1 MNKDNIIFGLT
12 GIIIGL
18 VAAVV
23 FTLRTNNAGSV
34 GASMN
39 PNLAISAENATNAVP
54 FGDLSHTNK
63 DTPAADATGGGMQP
77 QVRAALDAANNNPK
91 DMRAQLNAAGM
102 YYQIGNFDKAIEYTD
117 RALAIEPNNVGA
129 LTAAGDIR
137 FDKGDFVEAARFY
150 EHVLEHQPN
159 NVNVR
164 TDLGSTFFQRT
175 PPDLDRAVAEYKRSL
190 EIDARHEN
198 TLVNLAILHLTRNEK
213 EAARGV
219 IDQLAAANP
228 NNTSLAELR
237 TRAT

>member
-23 FTLRTNNAGSV
+23 FTLRANNAGSV
-34 GASMN
+34 GASIS
-39 PNLAISAENATNAVP
+39 PNLAISSENATNAVP

-63 DTPAADATGGGMQP
+63 DTPAADGSGMQP

-91 DMRAQLNAAGM
+91 DFRAQLNAAGM
-102 YYQIGNFDKAIEYTD
+102 YYQIGNFDKAIEYAD
-117 RALAIEPNNVGA
+117 RALAIEPENTGA
-129 LTAAGDIR
+129 QTASGDIR
-137 FDKGDFVEAARFY
+137 FDKGDFIGAAKFY
-150 EHVLEHQPN
+150 EHVLEHQPE

-164 TDLGSTFFQRT
+164 TDLGSTFFKRT

-190 EIDARHEN
+190 EIDPRHEN
-198 TLVNLAILHLTRNEK
+198 TLVNLAIVHLARNEK
-213 EAARGV
+213 EAARQV
-219 IDQLAAANP
+219 IEQLAAANP

-237 TRAT
+237 TRAA

>member
-34 GASMN
+34 GASVN

-63 DTPAADATGGGMQP
+63 DAPGGGMQP
-77 QVRAALDAANNNPK
+77 QVRAAIDAANANPK
-91 DMRAQLNAAGM
+91 DMRAQLNVAGM
-102 YYQIGNFDKAIEYTD
+102 YYQIGSFDKAIEFTD
-117 RALAIEPNNVGA
+117 RALAIEPDNVAA
-129 LTAAGDIR
+129 LTASGDIR
-137 FDKGDFVEAARFY
+137 FDKGDFVEAAKFY

-213 EAARGV
+213 EAARAV

-237 TRAT
+237 TRAA

>member
-34 GASMN
+34 GASVN
-39 PNLAISAENATNAVP
+39 PNLAISAGNATNAVP

-63 DTPAADATGGGMQP
+63 DAPAGGMQP
-77 QVRAALDAANNNPK
+77 QVRAALDAANGNPK
-91 DMRAQLNAAGM
+91 EMRAQLNAAGM
-102 YYQIGNFDKAIEYTD
+102 YYQIGNFDKAIEYAD
-117 RALAIEPNNVGA
+117 RALAIEPDNVGA

-137 FDKGDFVEAARFY
+137 FDKGDFVEAAKFY

-213 EAARGV
+213 EAARVV